1 MSSVDNP
8 IIIDQRYCPSG
19 SGCPGGSSGI
29 RISDLRYV
37 GIWGSSATPVAVNFD
52 CGRSNP
58 CVGIRLQDA
67 GLTYRSHPAAAKSY
81 RRNVQ
86 GSTLGFVLPPS
97 CL

>member
-1 MSSVDNP
+1 
-8 IIIDQRYCPSG
+8 
-19 SGCPGGSSGI
+19 
-29 RISDLRYV
+29 V

-52 CGRSNP
+52 CGRS
-58 CVGIRLQDA
+58 IRLQDA

-81 RRNVQ
+81 CRNVQ